1 MGQEKKIDI
10 KEQWSSWKKNIWQ
23 IEIEELIWKK

>member
-10 KEQWSSWKKNIWQ
+10 KEQWSSWKTNIWQ
-23 IEIEELIWKK
+23 IEIAELIWKK